1 MSEKTSIETLDEQ
14 LVPMGHIIGP
24 HGILGCVKVACYTE
38 KITTLLDYPTW
49 WIGSDSK
56 ADIWHEIGVKSY
68 FVHADRLVVLLENIT
83 DRTEAIKL
91 KGAQIAIPKSQL
103 PVLPENGDAGYY
115 WVDLIGTQVVN
126 IQNEV
131 LGQVVGL
138 LETGANDVLRVK
150 DDTKDSKERLVPF
163 IDHVVIQVDLKSKK
177 ILVDWG
183 LDYC

>member
-1 MSEKTSIETLDEQ
+1 MSEKTSIETLENPF
-14 LVPMGHIIGP
+14 VPMGHIIGP
-24 HGILGCVKVACYTE
+24 HGIMGCVKVAHYTE
-38 KITTLLDYPTW
+38 KLTTLLDYSTW
-49 WIGSDSK
+49 WLSSNNKIDF
-56 ADIWHEIGVKSY
+56 WFEIDVKSY
-68 FVHADRLVVLLENIT
+68 FIHADRIVVLLGDINN
-83 DRTEAIKL
+83 RTEAIKL

-115 WVDLIGTQVVN
+115 WVDLIGSQVVN
-126 IQNEV
+126 IHNEL

-150 DDTKDSKERLVPF
+150 GADIDNKERLVPF
-163 IDHVVIQVDLKSKK
+163 IDRVVIQVDLKSKK

>member
-1 MSEKTSIETLDEQ
+1 
-14 LVPMGHIIGP
+14 MGHIIGP
-24 HGILGCVKVACYTE
+24 HGIQGCIKVAHYTE
-38 KITTLLDYPTW
+38 KITMLLDYPTW
-49 WIGSDSK
+49 WLSSNNKTGV
-56 ADIWHEIGVKSY
+56 WYEIAVKSY
-68 FVHADRLVVLLENIT
+68 FIHTDRLVVLLGDIT
-83 DRTEAIKL
+83 NRTEAAKL

-115 WVDLIGTQVVN
+115 WVDLVGSQVVN

-150 DDTKDSKERLVPF
+150 DATKDNKERLVPF
-163 IDHVVIQVDLKSKK
+163 INQVIVQVDLKGKK

>member
-1 MSEKTSIETLDEQ
+1 LSEKTRIETLNEH
-14 LVPMGHIIGP
+14 LIPMGHIIGP

-38 KITTLLDYPTW
+38 KITTLLDYPSW
-49 WIGSDSK
+49 WIGGDSK
-56 ADIWHEIGVKSY
+56 AGSWYEIGVKSY
-68 FVHADRLVVLLENIT
+68 FVHADRLVVLLGNIAN
-83 DRTEAIKL
+83 RTEAIKL

-115 WVDLIGTQVVN
+115 WIDLIGSQVVN

-138 LETGANDVLRVK
+138 LGTGANDVLRVK
-150 DDTKDSKERLVPF
+150 DDTKHSKERLVPF